1 MQPLAIVNFF
11 DEEGKPVLD
20 IVHRP
25 VFPEVDLLGLQG
37 LEEALGGRV
46 VVGVAF
52 PGHADPE
59 AVMKKRVHVVV
70 GRILDSPVGVM
81 NDPRWGSAK
90 RNGHPEG
97 EDRGQ
102 VLYFSIFLEK

>member
-1 MQPLAIVNFF
+1 MQPLAIVDFF
-11 DEEGKPVLD
+11 DEEGKPALD

-46 VVGVAF
+46 VVGVTF

-59 AVMKKRVHVVV
+59 AVLKKRVHVVV
-70 GRILDSPVGVM
+70 GLIDKPDAGGCCLWCEPIGAWACALIPAAS
-81 NDPRWGSAK
+81 
-90 RNGHPEG
+90 
-97 EDRGQ
+97 
-102 VLYFSIFLEK
+102 

>member
-59 AVMKKRVHVVV
+59 AVMKERVHVVV
-70 GRILDSPVGVM
+70 GGILDTPVGVM
-81 NDPRWGSAK
+81 DDPCRGIAQSK
-90 RNGHPEG
+90 GHPESLQAQG
-97 EDRGQ
+97 RID
-102 VLYFSIFLEK
+102 IA